1 MRLAERQAVSYHVP
15 MGAAEL
21 ASYYVTPEQYLAD
34 ELLRDQRHEYVDGIV
49 YPVGG
54 VTGMAG
60 ASHAHTRI
68 TGNINALLLHQLR
81 GHRCEP
87 FSTDTKIGIRQGKA
101 QFYYYPDVVVDCG
114 GGPDDAYFATEPRV
128 IFEVLS
134 RETERVDRLEKRDH
148 YQALSSLTAYVLVGQ
163 YHPAVTVYHRQDDGW
178 TAELLTG
185 AEEVLTLPAI
195 DCSLPLTMIYAR
207 TQVLR

>member
-1 MRLAERQAVSYHVP
+1 

-21 ASYYVTPEQYLAD
+21 ANYYITPEEYLAD
-34 ELLRDQRHEYVDGIV
+34 ELRRDQRHEYVDGV
-49 YPVGG
+49 MYPVGG

-68 TGNINALLLHQLR
+68 TGNINASLLHQLR

-87 FSTDTKIGIRQGKA
+87 FSTDTKVGIRQGEA

-148 YQALSSLTAYVLVGQ
+148 YQTLSSLDASVLGDQSQRVVRF
-163 YHPAVTVYHRQDDGW
+163 YRRQADGW

-185 AEEVLTLPAI
+185 AEEVLTLPTVG
-195 DCSLPLTMIYAR
+195 CSLPLTTIYER
-207 TQVLR
+207 TQVSR

>member
-1 MRLAERQAVSYHVP
+1 

-21 ASYYVTPEQYLAD
+21 ASYHITPEQFLVD
-34 ELLRDQRHEYVDGIV
+34 ERLRAQRHEYVDGII
-49 YPVGG
+49 YPLGG

-68 TGNINALLLHQLR
+68 VGNINASLLHQLR
-81 GHRCEP
+81 GRRCEP
-87 FSTDTKIGIRQGKA
+87 FSADTKVGIRKGES

-114 GGPDDAYFATEPRV
+114 GGSDDAYFATEPRV

-148 YQALSSLTAYVLVGQ
+148 YQALASLDTYVLVDQ
-163 YHPAVTVYHRQDDGW
+163 HQPAVTVYRRQDDGW
-178 TAELLTG
+178 IAEILTG
-185 AEEVLTLPAI
+185 AENLIVLPSIGCA
-195 DCSLPLTMIYAR
+195 LPLKVIYER